1 MGTFQRLLFGSRPQG
16 GHRPPL
22 GRRSTPV
29 NDTAPPAVQFSARN
43 SVQKS
48 SEKAEGRTSSLGVH
62 SQGNVSSSRSTI
74 DKTQSIA
81 KQPASRTLRGNS
93 ATDTNTECSPSPPP
107 TSLGNFIPTPPTERS
122 PHVLPKDLP
131 KAYGTGAPSFGTPY
145 DSRARGPGSELR
157 PTFKPPAAPSPLR
170 HKGVSHADYTTA
182 HASTTAPPGGAIS
195 LPDTP
200 DDALQGIELDD
211 LTKEDIIIVIMGHT
225 GAGKSSFVAN
235 ATNSGDEGVGHGLF
249 SHTSEIKATRCTIGG
264 SNVVL
269 VDTPGSDATEKPDL
283 QILESISDW
292 LNKSYEKGT
301 LLSGILYFHRIS
313 DNRMAG
319 TPLKNLRVF
328 QKLCG
333 KKAMSQVI
341 LVTTM
346 WDEVEES
353 VGNERLEELVGNY
366 WKVMI
371 AQGSTT
377 YRYGN
382 TPESSRQL
390 LSQLVKRKRCEVRL
404 QKQMA
409 DKTMELRET
418 DAGRELSSP
427 LDQIAEKRAE
437 ITARRHQAGEQAAA
451 DNLGKQYSAPK
462 AKLDEALPQVQA
474 PKSTSVKR
482 AAPFIRKAFR

>member
-1 MGTFQRLLFGSRPQG
+1 MGP
-16 GHRPPL
+16 
-22 GRRSTPV
+22 
-29 NDTAPPAVQFSARN
+29 
-43 SVQKS
+43 
-48 SEKAEGRTSSLGVH
+48 
-62 SQGNVSSSRSTI
+62 
-74 DKTQSIA
+74 
-81 KQPASRTLRGNS
+81 
-93 ATDTNTECSPSPPP
+93 
-107 TSLGNFIPTPPTERS
+107 
-122 PHVLPKDLP
+122 
-131 KAYGTGAPSFGTPY
+131 
-145 DSRARGPGSELR
+145 
-157 PTFKPPAAPSPLR
+157 
-170 HKGVSHADYTTA
+170 
-182 HASTTAPPGGAIS
+182 
-195 LPDTP
+195 
-200 DDALQGIELDD
+200 
-211 LTKEDIIIVIMGHT
+211 T